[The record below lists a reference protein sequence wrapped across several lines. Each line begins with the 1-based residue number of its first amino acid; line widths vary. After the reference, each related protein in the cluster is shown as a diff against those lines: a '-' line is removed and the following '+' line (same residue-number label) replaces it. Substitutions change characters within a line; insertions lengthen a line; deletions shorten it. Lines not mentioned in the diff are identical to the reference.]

1 MARKKA
7 NPLDAVAKRFGI
19 TVREARDI
27 ATAVGTAAT
36 ASSMKAGPRLS
47 ADVRANL
54 KQQIKEV
61 GTAAA
66 KGKKGTTSAKFA
78 PAKKSK
84 VKGAVTYKTGKTR

>member
-1 MARKKA
+1 MAKKKST
-7 NPLDAVAKRFGI
+7 LSQVAKRFGI
-19 TVREARDI
+19 TAREARDI

-36 ASSMKAGPRLS
+36 ASSIKAGSRLS

-66 KGKKGTTSAKFA
+66 KGKKGTTSARFV

-84 VKGAVTYKTGKTR
+84 VKGAVTYKTSKTR